1 MKAKWKDTETAIRF
15 GLAWMVAA
23 VGLNIVEAH
32 GQQLAVDFN
41 RDIRPVL
48 AESCFAC
55 HGPDEQQRQAD
66 LRLDLRSSA
75 IESGALTPGS
85 PDDSEMLRRIESQDE
100 SEQMP
105 PPEHDPR
112 LTVEQ
117 KQNFGGGS
125 KRVRPTQNIGPSC
138 CQSVPF
144 CRRSASR
151 SGRGMRSTCM

>member
-117 KQNFGGGS
+117 KQNFRRWIKEGA
-125 KRVRPTQNIGPSC
+125 PYAEHWAF
-138 CQSVPF
+138 VPVSYTHL
-144 CRRSASR
+144 RAHE
-151 SGRGMRSTCM
+151 T